1 MKARTIGPL
10 LMMTAGAAVIFV
22 PSATWVGAG
31 EQEVCDTVLVQPARD
46 NVEEQIIE
54 LCDPCE
60 TLPAQLGVTEP
71 CIVDTVP
78 ETTGVPETTTG
89 APETTSGGVGSG
101 GGSLPETGSSN
112 LGFIV
117 LGGALVL
124 AGGALLVTG
133 RRTPELS

>member
-10 LMMTAGAAVIFV
+10 LMMTAGAAVMFV
-22 PSATWVGAG
+22 PSASWVGAG
-31 EQEVCDTVLVQPARD
+31 EQEVCDTLIIQPARND
-46 NVEEQIIE
+46 VEVLNVVP
-54 LCDPCE
+54 CDPCD
-60 TLPAQLGVTEP
+60 TVPLQAGVIQP
-71 CIVDTVP
+71 CVVDTVP

-89 APETTSGGVGSG
+89 APETTSGVGSG

>member
-54 LCDPCE
+54 LCDPCD
-60 TLPAQLGVTEP
+60 TVPLQLEVIEP

-89 APETTSGGVGSG
+89 APETTSGVGSG